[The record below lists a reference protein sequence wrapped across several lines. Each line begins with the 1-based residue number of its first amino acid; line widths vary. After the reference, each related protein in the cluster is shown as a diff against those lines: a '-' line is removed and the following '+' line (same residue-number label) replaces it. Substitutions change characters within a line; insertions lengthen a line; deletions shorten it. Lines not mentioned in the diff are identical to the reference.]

1 MLRYLLLSASF
12 FVSLTLFAQ
21 HTVSKDVVVSVSKS
35 VRDQEVNLTYSA
47 NNSTSGKMTIVL
59 SLEGRSFERA
69 DGSIPAVKEL
79 LPGTNRIIS
88 LTNVSR
94 TPAYSYMWVSGCV
107 DVEHD
112 EVTYLLPVAPGK
124 TTWMDTLK
132 SIGEVFL
139 GKEKSL
145 DFISFSFKAS
155 PGDKIYASRRG
166 TIIEMEDKYDAPTG
180 EGISYQRQNNY
191 VVIEHDDCTRGR
203 YELFAKGGI
212 TAGFGKTVEAG
223 DVLGTVVDGSA
234 FTNGTHLR
242 FSVYYTDLSRKQ
254 LIEKQKDRAKTYQ
267 RQYVSVAFT
276 GANGPG
282 EVICTHPEEV
292 IFQEMRKKDIK
303 RWKKSRSN

>member
-1 MLRYLLLSASF
+1 MFRSFLLLTSL

-35 VRDQEVNLTYSA
+35 VRDQETSLTYNA
-47 NNSTSGKMTIVL
+47 NNSTSGKMTVVL

-94 TPAYSYMWVSGCV
+94 APAYSYMWVAGCV

-112 EVTYLLPVAPGK
+112 EVTYLLPVTPGK

-139 GKEKSL
+139 DKEKSL
-145 DFISFSFKAS
+145 DFISFSFKTS

-166 TIIEMEDKYDAPTG
+166 TIIEMEDKYEAPAG

-203 YELFAKGGI
+203 YELFAKDGI

-223 DVLGTVVDGSA
+223 DILGTVVDGSA

-242 FSVYYTDLSRKQ
+242 FSVYYTDLSRKE
-254 LIEKQKDRAKTYQ
+254 LIEKQRDRAKTYQ
-267 RQYVSVAFT
+267 RQYVPVVFA
-276 GANGPG
+276 GADGPG
-282 EVICTHPEEV
+282 EIICTHPEEV

-303 RWKKSRSN
+303 RWKKSRAN

>member
-1 MLRYLLLSASF
+1 MFRSSLF
-12 FVSLTLFAQ
+12 FISLFVGLPLFAQ

-35 VRDQEVNLTYSA
+35 VRDQETTLTYSA
-47 NNSTSGKMTIVL
+47 NNSTSGKMTVVL
-59 SLEGRSFERA
+59 SIEGRSFERA

-88 LTNVSR
+88 LSNVSAY
-94 TPAYSYMWVSGCV
+94 PAYTYMWVAGCV
-107 DVEHD
+107 DVEHED
-112 EVTYLLPVAPGK
+112 LTYLLPLAPGK

-166 TIIEMEDKYDAPTG
+166 TIIEMEDKYEAPTG
-180 EGISYQRQNNY
+180 EGISYQRKNNY
-191 VVIEHDDCTRGR
+191 VVIEHEDCTRGR
-203 YELFAKGGI
+203 YELFAKDGI

-254 LIEKQKDRAKTYQ
+254 LIEKQRDQGRTYQ
-267 RQYVSVAFT
+267 RQYVPVVFN
-276 GANGPG
+276 GAEQPG
-282 EVICTHPEEV
+282 EVTSRHPEEV
-292 IFQEMRKKDIK
+292 IFQEMRKKEIK
-303 RWKKSRSN
+303 KWKKAHGG